1 MKILM
6 LAWRDMKNPLKGGAE
21 VVTDIYLNGLTKK
34 GHKVTLFSS
43 QFKGCKKEENYNG
56 YTIIRRNRVY
66 LNGLLFA
73 WRNKEKYDFII
84 DQINTIPFFTPL
96 LIPRK
101 KRVVFVHQLCLNIW
115 FYETFFITA
124 IFGYLAELTYLR
136 LYRNTRGFVVSE
148 STKKDLIKYAGMKS
162 KNILLLE
169 NQIDFKPKT
178 NISKKENAFC
188 FCGRLKKSKRIHHI
202 IKAMQY
208 IKKVKLYIIG
218 TGDYQKKLEKLAKKL
233 NLSKRIIFVGYKEP
247 KERNELMSKC
257 KAIIVTSVREGW
269 GLIVTEANAN
279 GTLAITYNVPGL
291 RDANKTGIIVK
302 KNNPKELAKAMNE
315 VVHNDK
321 LMQTL
326 SRKSLEF
333 ARSHI
338 NWIKNIER
346 LEQWLKNP

>member
-1 MKILM
+1 M

-21 VVTDIYLNGLTKK
+21 VVTDIYLQGLSQR
-34 GHKVTLFSS
+34 GHSVVLYSS
-43 QFKGCKKEENYNG
+43 QFKGSKKLESYHG
-56 YTIIRRNRVY
+56 YTIIRNGGKLGVY
-66 LNGLLFA
+66 FKGLLFA
-73 WRNKEKYDFII
+73 KRHEKEFDLII
-84 DQINTIPFFTPL
+84 DQVNTIPFFTPL
-96 LIPRK
+96 LI
-101 KRVVFVHQLCLNIW
+101 KRSKRIAFFHQLCLNVW
-115 FYETFFITA
+115 FYESWFSIV
-124 IFGYLAELTYLR
+124 GYLLEFFYLK
-136 LYRNTRGFVVSE
+136 LYWNTRAFVVSE
-148 STKKDLIKYAGMKS
+148 STKRDLIKYACMKD
-162 KNILLLE
+162 KNILVLE
-169 NQIDFKPKT
+169 NHVDFKP
-178 NISKKENAFC
+178 IMQVPKKENAFC
-188 FCGRLKKSKRIHHI
+188 FCGRLKKSKRAYHI
-202 IKAMQY
+202 IKALQY
-208 IKKVKLYIIG
+208 VKNAKLYIIG
-218 TGDYQKKLEKLAKKL
+218 DGEYKDKLHKLAKKL
-233 NLSKRIIFVGYKEP
+233 HLEQRVIFVGYKDRD
-247 KERNELMSKC
+247 ERNKLMSKC